1 MEEKV
6 KTSLTDKGMTIAKIS
21 VNCMGAGGVRAH
33 KRVKAKGERVFS
45 FIRRKIT
52 TLRAAGRHSTADH
65 YQQALQSLMRYRENV
80 DLHFD
85 AITPQFVLSYETW
98 LRERRLCRNSTSF
111 YMRIMRTIYNKA
123 VDARLTADCRPFSA
137 VYTGV
142 DKTAKRAITMADIRL
157 IKRANLSESPSLEF
171 ARDMFLLSFYLRGIA
186 PIDLAML
193 RKSDVSRG
201 YLEYTRH
208 KTGQKMRVYIE
219 PEMRQ
224 ILDKYEPADTAYL
237 LPLIKS
243 EDGAAY
249 RQYRNSTRRINRYL
263 KQLGERLRLSTP
275 LTLYVA
281 RHTWASV
288 ARHEHVP
295 VSVISGAM
303 GHDSEMT
310 TQIYL
315 ASIQTSQIDDANSMI
330 ISRL

>member
-1 MEEKV
+1 M
-6 KTSLTDKGMTIAKIS
+6 
-21 VNCMGAGGVRAH
+21 
-33 KRVKAKGERVFS
+33 
-45 FIRRKIT
+45 IRRPPRSTHCISS
-52 TLRAAGRHSTADH
+52 AASDVYKR
-65 YQQALQSLMRYRENV
+65 Q

-201 YLEYTRH
+201 YLAVSYTH
-208 KTGQKMRVYIE
+208 
-219 PEMRQ
+219 
-224 ILDKYEPADTAYL
+224 
-237 LPLIKS
+237 
-243 EDGAAY
+243 
-249 RQYRNSTRRINRYL
+249 
-263 KQLGERLRLSTP
+263 
-275 LTLYVA
+275 LTLP
-281 RHTWASV
+281 TICSV
-288 ARHEHVP
+288 
-295 VSVISGAM
+295 
-303 GHDSEMT
+303 
-310 TQIYL
+310 
-315 ASIQTSQIDDANSMI
+315 
-330 ISRL
+330 